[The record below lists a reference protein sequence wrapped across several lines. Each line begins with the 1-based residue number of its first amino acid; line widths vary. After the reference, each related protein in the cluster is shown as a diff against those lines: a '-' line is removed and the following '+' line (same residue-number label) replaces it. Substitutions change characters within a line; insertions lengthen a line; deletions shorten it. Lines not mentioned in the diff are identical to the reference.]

1 MFTAWGG
8 VERTSTYPLM
18 RTFRNTHC
26 GGSIALV
33 RRAFSLF
40 VLCTLVMVSL
50 SVLYR
55 PSRSARRRVGA
66 IESFAISATPLSAH
80 NRASRRSSACV
91 CSTRTGPRQQAKAD
105 RARAHPRDSRG
116 STSASTRVE
125 SKRQCFGRDFL
136 APGSI
141 GDLSEHTGKPCLGAQ
156 VDTPTHRCDSHV
168 RRRPALVSAP
178 PHVPVRPF
186 VWVCGS

>member
-1 MFTAWGG
+1 MAFQHYLQGA
-8 VERTSTYPLM
+8 
-18 RTFRNTHC
+18 RNYLHHRAT
-26 GGSIALV
+26 GAQNKTRFSPNRSPDLV
-33 RRAFSLF
+33 RISASAPARAL
-40 VLCTLVMVSL
+40 L
-50 SVLYR
+50 SFIFKNPP
-55 PSRSARRRVGA
+55 PSPHDQPRSRGPRRDARRTER
-66 IESFAISATPLSAH
+66 ERAH
-80 NRASRRSSACV
+80 W
-91 CSTRTGPRQQAKAD
+91 PRQQAKAD

-125 SKRQCFGRDFL
+125 SKWQCFGRDFL

-186 VWVCGS
+186 VLGCGS

>member
-1 MFTAWGG
+1 MAFQRYLQGTRNYLHHRATGAQTKPASVQTG
-8 VERTSTYPLM
+8 LRTS
-18 RTFRNTHC
+18 C
-26 GGSIALV
+26 GFSASAPARALLSFIFKNPPPSPHDQPRSRGP
-33 RRAFSLF
+33 RRD
-40 VLCTLVMVSL
+40 
-50 SVLYR
+50 
-55 PSRSARRRVGA
+55 ARRTER
-66 IESFAISATPLSAH
+66 ERAH
-80 NRASRRSSACV
+80 W
-91 CSTRTGPRQQAKAD
+91 PRQQAKAD

-125 SKRQCFGRDFL
+125 SKWQCFGRDFL

-186 VWVCGS
+186 VWGCGS

>member
-1 MFTAWGG
+1 MAFQRYLQGARNYLHHRATGAQTKPASVQTGL
-8 VERTSTYPLM
+8 RTS
-18 RTFRNTHC
+18 C
-26 GGSIALV
+26 GFSASAPARALLSFIFKNPPPPPHDQPRSRGP
-33 RRAFSLF
+33 RRD
-40 VLCTLVMVSL
+40 
-50 SVLYR
+50 
-55 PSRSARRRVGA
+55 ARRTER
-66 IESFAISATPLSAH
+66 ERAH
-80 NRASRRSSACV
+80 W
-91 CSTRTGPRQQAKAD
+91 PRQQAKAD

-125 SKRQCFGRDFL
+125 SKWQCFGRDFL

-186 VWVCGS
+186 VWGCGS

>member
-1 MFTAWGG
+1 MTPDLVWISASAPA
-8 VERTSTYPLM
+8 R
-18 RTFRNTHC
+18 
-26 GGSIALV
+26 ALLSFILKNPPPSPHDQPRSRGP
-33 RRAFSLF
+33 RRD
-40 VLCTLVMVSL
+40 
-50 SVLYR
+50 
-55 PSRSARRRVGA
+55 ARRTER
-66 IESFAISATPLSAH
+66 ERAH
-80 NRASRRSSACV
+80 W
-91 CSTRTGPRQQAKAD
+91 PRQQAKAN

-168 RRRPALVSAP
+168 RRRPALVAAPPPTSLYVRLFACVGHNSLWPYPMATKEAHSAP
-178 PHVPVRPF
+178 PKSWALFFKRGEF
-186 VWVCGS
+186 LKANTTT

>member
-1 MFTAWGG
+1 MAFQHYQQGARNYLHHRATGAQTKPASVQTGL
-8 VERTSTYPLM
+8 RTS
-18 RTFRNTHC
+18 C
-26 GGSIALV
+26 GFSASAPARALLSFIFKNPPPSPHDQPRSRGP
-33 RRAFSLF
+33 RRD
-40 VLCTLVMVSL
+40 
-50 SVLYR
+50 
-55 PSRSARRRVGA
+55 ARRTER
-66 IESFAISATPLSAH
+66 ERAH
-80 NRASRRSSACV
+80 W
-91 CSTRTGPRQQAKAD
+91 PRQQAKAK
-105 RARAHPRDSRG
+105 RARAHPRDSRA

-186 VWVCGS
+186 VWGCGS